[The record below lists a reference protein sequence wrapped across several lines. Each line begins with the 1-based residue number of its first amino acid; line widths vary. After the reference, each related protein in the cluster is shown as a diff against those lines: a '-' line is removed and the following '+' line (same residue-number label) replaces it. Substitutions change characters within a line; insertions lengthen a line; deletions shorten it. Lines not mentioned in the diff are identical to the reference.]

1 MSQENVEIVRRVIDY
16 FGETGEIPSDY
27 YAPEVVFA
35 MRPDG
40 PSRGVFHGI
49 EGLRRAVAE
58 FRDAW
63 AESAFEAE
71 TFIEGNDTVVVPL
84 LFRLRS
90 QSGVELEVE
99 EFWAYWLRDGKIC
112 RVEQHGTKQD
122 ALKAVGLAELGDGE
136 GEVTHDE

>member
-1 MSQENVEIVRRVIDY
+1 MSQDNVEIVRRAIDY

-99 EFWAYWLRDGKIC
+99 EFWAYWLRTA
-112 RVEQHGTKQD
+112 RF
-122 ALKAVGLAELGDGE
+122 AESSSTGPSRTPSE
-136 GEVTHDE
+136 PWAWRS